1 MANFGI
7 RSKFMAFA
15 ATCSVIAALVG
26 FICIGYLKNTNEAM
40 NKVSVDATALINHL
54 SSDKVHSNL
63 RGDVYLALVAASRKD
78 EQALQSAISRIE
90 YNASESRRLLE
101 ENIALGLPANI
112 TSSMEQASPSL
123 EKYIGSAADVIQLS
137 SMDLDV
143 AFNDLPNFE
152 AAYAKLNQ
160 VQTELT
166 SLISEDGKAHKDS
179 TNALVESATLVIT
192 ACVVVSFFLMAF
204 FASLVAGYITSPIL
218 QASKLAERISEGH
231 LDNTVT
237 ITTKDE
243 TATLLL
249 ALSQMSGKLKDI
261 VQQVSLSS
269 SEITR
274 GSQEI
279 ANGNSDLSKRSEEQ
293 ATSLRTTAASV
304 TEMTSNVKV
313 AAASAESA
321 NTLSKQTQDHAQK
334 GGEIVKRAIASMGE
348 INDSSKKIADII
360 GMINE
365 IAFQTNLLALNAAVE
380 AARAGEQ
387 GRGFAVVAQEVRSL
401 AQRSAT
407 AADEIKKLIED
418 SLNKIGDG
426 SKSVEDTGEALRQIQ
441 ESVGRVTGSVADI
454 NNSSQE
460 QALGIERV
468 NQNISNIDSATNAN
482 LALVDSAATTSESM
496 AAEARRMYEL
506 MQFFKLSKSA

>member
-1 MANFGI
+1 
-7 RSKFMAFA
+7 
-15 ATCSVIAALVG
+15 
-26 FICIGYLKNTNEAM
+26 
-40 NKVSVDATALINHL
+40 
-54 SSDKVHSNL
+54 
-63 RGDVYLALVAASRKD
+63 
-78 EQALQSAISRIE
+78 
-90 YNASESRRLLE
+90 
-101 ENIALGLPANI
+101 
-112 TSSMEQASPSL
+112 
-123 EKYIGSAADVIQLS
+123 
-137 SMDLDV
+137 
-143 AFNDLPNFE
+143 
-152 AAYAKLNQ
+152 
-160 VQTELT
+160 
-166 SLISEDGKAHKDS
+166 
-179 TNALVESATLVIT
+179 
-192 ACVVVSFFLMAF
+192 
-204 FASLVAGYITSPIL
+204 
-218 QASKLAERISEGH
+218 
-231 LDNTVT
+231 
-237 ITTKDE
+237 
-243 TATLLL
+243 
-249 ALSQMSGKLKDI
+249 MSGKLKDI